1 MITMIIVTNVL
12 FYYNNNN
19 NKNDNNDNNDDN
31 DTGDQELLIGL
42 VNTKAEKVDLNIAPN
57 TKFCK
62 FMNYI
67 IIY

>member
-12 FYYNNNN
+12 FYYNNYNN
-19 NKNDNNDNNDDN
+19 NDNNDNN